1 MLISYEQK
9 IYSINK
15 RFKMNKTKS
24 VLLTLLVMMLWG
36 SLFPVVKIGFIAY
49 NIVTIGDILF
59 FAGVRFSICGIIIM
73 IYSYFHDKKSYAN
86 VKSEMPLILLSG
98 LFAIILHYTFTYIG
112 LSVAD
117 SSKTALLK
125 KVGVLIYVG
134 FSPIFIRSDK
144 FSSQKIAGAILGFF
158 GIVAINSTSGSFSM
172 NMGDW
177 LIIAASFCTVCSN
190 IISKK
195 LFATV
200 NPLSSTGISQFFGGI
215 VLLVAGKAMGGNMS
229 FSLTLDSFVFVYM
242 CIASILGY
250 CLWFWLLKDGELSIM
265 FIIQF
270 AEPVFAD
277 IFGALLL
284 GEDIFNIQFVVA
296 FVLIFAGI
304 YISNITPKKR
314 KLNNGMYK

>member
-1 MLISYEQK
+1 
-9 IYSINK
+9 
-15 RFKMNKTKS
+15 MNKTKNI
-24 VLLTLLVMMLWG
+24 LLTLLVMMLWG
-36 SLFPVVKIGFIAY
+36 SLFPVVKIGFNAY
-49 NIVTIGDILF
+49 NIVTIEDILF

-73 IYSYFHDKKSYAN
+73 IYSYCHDKKSYAN
-86 VKSEMPLILLSG
+86 VKRGILLILLSG
-98 LFAIILHYTFTYIG
+98 IFAIILHYAFTYIG

-134 FSPIFIRSDK
+134 FSPLFIRNDK
-144 FSSQKIAGAILGFF
+144 FSCQKMIGAILGFC

-172 NMGDW
+172 NIGDW

-200 NPLSSTGISQFFGGI
+200 NPLSATGISQFFGGI
-215 VLLVAGKAMGGNMS
+215 VLLIAGKAMGGNMS
-229 FSLTLDSFVFVYM
+229 FSLNLDAFIFVYM

-250 CLWFWLLKDGELSIM
+250 CLWFWLLKDGELSKM

-270 AEPVFAD
+270 AEPVFAA
-277 IFGALLL
+277 IFGAILL
-284 GEDIFNIQFVVA
+284 GENIFNIQFVVA
-296 FVLIFAGI
+296 FIMIFAGI
-304 YISNITPKKR
+304 YISNVTQKNKG
-314 KLNNGMYK
+314 KQNNGMYK